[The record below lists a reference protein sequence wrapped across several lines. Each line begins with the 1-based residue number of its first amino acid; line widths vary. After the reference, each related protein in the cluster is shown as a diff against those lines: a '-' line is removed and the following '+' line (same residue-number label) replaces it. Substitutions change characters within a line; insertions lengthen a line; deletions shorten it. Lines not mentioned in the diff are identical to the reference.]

1 MLDNFNKIIIKK
13 YLKNVLNTQ
22 NYGERWSCGNSVQ
35 WPEIPVSCRWRSFQH
50 VSLAGSKP
58 WRVVCAVP
66 DIFHSP
72 LACLFMQGNFGKA
85 VPAASFCI
93 AAWTASTWW
102 LHIEMKFRRICSKEE
117 THEIFPRTLE
127 RSTVKWGEK
136 SPRNS
141 PFQWML
147 PTLSSLVFLTVYCF
161 LFFKNQLSAWRWN
174 LWMWKISK
182 ICKCCYPE
190 ARGSSAWK
198 WKATV
203 WKPWILQMYCSSANW
218 LYFK

>member
-1 MLDNFNKIIIKK
+1 MFLGFFCVQLSLMLDNFNKIIIKK

-22 NYGERWSCGNSVQ
+22 NYGERWSCGNSMQ
-35 WPEIPVSCRWRSFQH
+35 WPEIPVSCRRRSFQH

-93 AAWTASTWW
+93 AAWAAFTWW

-127 RSTVKWGEK
+127 RSTVKSG
-136 SPRNS
+136 
-141 PFQWML
+141 
-147 PTLSSLVFLTVYCF
+147 
-161 LFFKNQLSAWRWN
+161 
-174 LWMWKISK
+174 
-182 ICKCCYPE
+182 
-190 ARGSSAWK
+190 
-198 WKATV
+198 
-203 WKPWILQMYCSSANW
+203 
-218 LYFK
+218 